1 MRQRRSRSA
10 QFLPTTSPRSCRCA
24 GRALDGRVCPP
35 ARAGRLRIFP
45 GDDGA
50 RNSLARWLDRSGPLD
65 CAGIQAAVRRW
76 QPFAGFVDFYLL
88 LANLAGHGNLSE
100 NSSV

>member
-1 MRQRRSRSA
+1 
-10 QFLPTTSPRSCRCA
+10 
-24 GRALDGRVCPP
+24 
-35 ARAGRLRIFP
+35 
-45 GDDGA
+45 
-50 RNSLARWLDRSGPLD
+50 
-65 CAGIQAAVRRW
+65 VRRW